1 MLSLMTVFLLL
12 VVGGLE
18 WIRTRLLVATSA
30 RLDEELGD
38 RVFEA
43 VFSHS
48 LRSSGAVSTAQP
60 LNDLLQIRQFLT
72 GQSLLA
78 FFDVPWMPIYVGLMF
93 LFHVSFGAVAV
104 LSMLLLMGLTIWNE
118 MATRTDLTE
127 ANRDSI

>member
-1 MLSLMTVFLLL
+1 MTVFLLL
-12 VVGGLE
+12 VLGGLE
-18 WIRTRLLVATSA
+18 WIRTRLLVATST